1 MSKKVLVPGGTG
13 AMGVYLIPELLKL
26 GYEVDVISMDDVVSD
41 NPKLRYFKENA
52 KDKAYIEK
60 MLQNG
65 YDGVIDFMCYWTE
78 EERLTFPELYLKNTG
93 HYIFLSTY
101 RVYGD
106 SEHPIRE
113 TSPRIFDLDVPDKEL
128 LCSTGDYCIH
138 KAQSEERLK
147 ASSYNNWTVV
157 RPAITYSKQRFQ
169 LVTLEKDLVIRRMLE
184 GKTLI
189 LPEPAMEVQ
198 STMSWAGDVAKML
211 AGILFNQ
218 KAMREIYSVTT
229 SEHHTWREVAEMYKE
244 IGGLKYITV
253 DTETFLNIWQP
264 NKVMARHQL
273 IYDRYYDRIMDNSKI
288 LELTGMKQSE
298 LMPLKQGLKMEFD
311 ALDKDNLKWADNAS
325 YTRMD
330 AYLAENGL
338 R

>member
-26 GYEVDVISMDDVVSD
+26 GYEVDVISQDDVVSD

-60 MLQNG
+60 MLKNG
-65 YDGVIDFMCYWTE
+65 YDGVIDFMCYWNE
-78 EERLTFPELYLKNTG
+78 EERRTFPELYLKNTG

-101 RVYGD
+101 RVYGNA
-106 SEHPIRE
+106 EHPIRE

-128 LCSTGDYCIH
+128 LCSSGDYCIH

-147 ASSYNNWTVV
+147 ASSYNNWTIV

-169 LVTLEKDLVIRRMLE
+169 LVTLEMELVVRRMLE
-184 GKTLI
+184 GKTLV

-211 AGILFNQ
+211 AGILFNE

-264 NKVMARHQL
+264 NNVMSRHQL
-273 IYDRYYDRIMDNSKI
+273 KYDRYYDRIMDNSKI

>member
-93 HYIFLSTY
+93 HYIFLPTY

-113 TSPRIFDLDVPDKEL
+113 TSPRIFELDVPDKEL
-128 LCSTGDYCIH
+128 RCSTGDYCIH
-138 KAQSEERLK
+138 TAQSEERLK

-311 ALDKDNLKWADNAS
+311 ALDKENLKWADNPS

-330 AYLAENGL
+330 EYLAENGL
-338 R
+338 E

>member
-26 GYEVDVISMDDVVSD
+26 GYEVDVISLDDVVSD

-60 MLQNG
+60 MLKNG
-65 YDGVIDFMCYWTE
+65 YDGVIDFMCYWNE

-101 RVYGD
+101 RVYGNA
-106 SEHPIRE
+106 EHPIRE

-128 LCSTGDYCIH
+128 LCSSGDYCIH

-147 ASSYNNWTVV
+147 ASSYNNWTIV

-169 LVTLEKDLVIRRMLE
+169 LVTLEMELVVRRMLE
-184 GKTLI
+184 GKTLV

-211 AGILFNQ
+211 AGILFNE

-264 NKVMARHQL
+264 NNVMSRHQL
-273 IYDRYYDRIMDNSKI
+273 KYDRYYDRIMDNSKI